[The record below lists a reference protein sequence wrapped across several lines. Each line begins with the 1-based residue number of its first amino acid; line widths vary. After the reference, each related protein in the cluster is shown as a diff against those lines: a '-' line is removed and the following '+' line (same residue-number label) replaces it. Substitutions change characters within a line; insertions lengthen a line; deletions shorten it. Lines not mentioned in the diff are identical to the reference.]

1 MVLKYF
7 EKIKLTF
14 SMIKFHH
21 SIFALPFALIS
32 YFWASQEGF
41 DLRIF
46 LLVVLAMVSARSV
59 AMTLNRIIDYKYDA
73 KNPRTKNWPLSK
85 GELSKTFAYSFAIL
99 NFLLFEISA
108 LMLNKM
114 CFYLSPL
121 ALFFLIIYSYT
132 KRWTYFCHLILGFTD
147 GIAPVGAWIAV
158 KEEFS
163 LESIMLCLAVT
174 FWIAG
179 FDILYALQ
187 DLEFDKKEGL
197 KSIPV
202 RFGIKKSL
210 IISAVFHFLTYLFY
224 LLAGF
229 FFGAGFLYYLGL
241 LLILPLLVY
250 EHLIIKPNDLSK
262 INAAFFTINGYV
274 SILILA
280 FSLADLY
287 WR

>member
-59 AMTLNRIIDYKYDA
+59 AMTLNRIIDFKYDA

-197 KSIPV
+197 RSIPV

>member
-1 MVLKYF
+1 MVLNYF

-59 AMTLNRIIDYKYDA
+59 AMTLNRIIDFKYDA

-108 LMLNKM
+108 FMLNKM

-197 KSIPV
+197 RSIPV